1 MTTVNNDILKNL
13 LEISILSLEEDT
25 KKNFVRKSL
34 EALDK
39 IEWINGLFFISSK
52 TLDTLNFNAVPPY
65 QNLRSIMKNHED
77 IGEMPHMDDLVLL
90 KIAKES
96 GDPSFLGLKVKPR
109 EMDNVSSSLYF
120 RQIISLFLR
129 AFNRFN
135 LEMMRK
141 QYEDELKKSN
151 QSWKMLAKNARDII
165 MLCEING
172 TISHYNH
179 LGFSGEDTII
189 QGHSIYDGVRPEDLQ
204 KMIDA
209 ISKSI
214 ESEEPQQLVFRGQQW
229 LGDEI
234 YLIHIRSIS
243 HNNRILLIL
252 NLTNYTEIHRARK
265 KNKDQRLLL
274 DMVLNGTQAGI
285 ILTSED
291 NVIEYSN
298 KYFATLF
305 HSDVFALV
313 GRSLGDFFDTSQQ
326 EIIKRET
333 QKRKKGQTSNFEL
346 VYTSG
351 DDRNTL
357 LVFSSPR
364 FDSEGKFLGSFQAFS
379 NITKYKE
386 LEKTISDERSKL
398 RDLSEHLL
406 AVREKERL
414 KFSREIHDELG
425 QQLTAVLMSLKYQNS
440 RTNLSEELS
449 QEICLMI
456 DIVRGMLVRTKNLAG
471 LLYPIMLD
479 DLGLTASIEWL
490 CEEMQEKTKIPVD
503 LKISGDDGSLKDKIK
518 ISVYRLFQEALS
530 NAIRYSQSA
539 DIYLE
544 MEILPE
550 VIKGTVKDSGVGFNK
565 EDISTKGSYGIF
577 GMEERIK
584 FVKGKLD
591 IISKPGQG
599 TSVEFF
605 IPLGEN

>member
-1 MTTVNNDILKNL
+1 
-13 LEISILSLEEDT
+13 
-25 KKNFVRKSL
+25 
-34 EALDK
+34 
-39 IEWINGLFFISSK
+39 
-52 TLDTLNFNAVPPY
+52 
-65 QNLRSIMKNHED
+65 
-77 IGEMPHMDDLVLL
+77 MPHMDDLVLL

-120 RQIISLFLR
+120 RQIINLFLR

-179 LGFSGEDTII
+179 LEFSGEDTNI
-189 QGHSIYDGVRPEDLQ
+189 QGYSIYDGVHPEDLQ

-565 EDISTKGSYGIF
+565 EDISTKGFYGIF

-599 TSVEFF
+599 TSVEFS